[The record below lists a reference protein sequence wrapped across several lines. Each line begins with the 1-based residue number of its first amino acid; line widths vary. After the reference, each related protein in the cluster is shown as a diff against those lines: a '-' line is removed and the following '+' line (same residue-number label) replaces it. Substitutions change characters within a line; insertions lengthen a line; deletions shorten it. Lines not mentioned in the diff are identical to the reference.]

1 MKKKK
6 NQLLKERQRNDQ
18 LFEQEMRKKESEG
31 KEQINK
37 MNDIH
42 EQTMNDIFQLYKQ
55 YEFQNYQKQMI
66 NDMNHRKNI
75 KEIEEIHKKNLNDIN
90 KQHFSRVREQ

>member
-18 LFEQEMRKKESEG
+18 LFEQEMRKKESER

-55 YEFQNYQKQMI
+55 YEFQNYQKPMI

-90 KQHFSRVREQ
+90 KQHFSRVRE

>member
-18 LFEQEMRKKESEG
+18 LFEQEMRKKESEH
-31 KEQINK
+31 KEQLNK

-42 EQTMNDIFQLYKQ
+42 QQKMNDLFQQYKQ

-75 KEIEEIHKKNLNDIN
+75 KEKEEIHKKNLNDIN
-90 KQHFSRVREQ
+90 KQHFSRVRE

>member
-18 LFEQEMRKKESEG
+18 LFEQEMRKKESER

-75 KEIEEIHKKNLNDIN
+75 KEKEEIHKKNLNDIN
-90 KQHFSRVREQ
+90 KQHFSRVRE